1 MTLQGKGFFTFIVSD
16 TEGGNPAA
24 IVAAARAASLSH
36 VIVKIADGV
45 RPFGLDGSGADI
57 TFPVVQALRA
67 AGVAVWCWHYVR
79 GDDPA
84 GEAKIAIQRAQS
96 LGLDGYVVDAEQ
108 EYKTPGREAAARQF
122 MSAVRG
128 ALTVPLALSSYR
140 FPNYHPELPWAAF
153 LEKCDYHMPQV
164 YWEQAH
170 NAADQLRESKKQCD
184 SLPNARPYIPTGPTY
199 SVPGWAPTV
208 DDINAFLTATRSL
221 GLTAVN
227 FFQWGSCK
235 QSLPQVWSAIAAFD
249 WNAPVQVT
257 STQPVTSS
265 TTGTT
270 GGTTTT
276 GTSSSGTTTTST
288 GPDYGP
294 SVDVFTKQFL
304 TALNSRKAGQA
315 AALYDPAGVRV
326 WGDELL
332 HRTISI
338 QAGYATFFASLP
350 AGTTFTLATAEADT
364 DVRTIVWQAGQL
376 TGETTLIL
384 KNGKITWDY
393 TFLD

>member
-1 MTLQGKGFFTFIVSD
+1 MTLQGKGFFTFIISD
-16 TEGGNPAA
+16 TEGGNPGA
-24 IVAAARAASLSH
+24 ILAAAQAASLSH
-36 VIVKIADGV
+36 VLVKIADGV

-67 AGVAVWCWHYVR
+67 AGIAVWGWHYVR

-84 GEAKIAIQRAQS
+84 GEAKIAVQRAQG
-96 LGLDGYVVDAEQ
+96 LGLDGYVVDAEE

-128 ALTVPLALSSYR
+128 ALTVPVALSSYR
-140 FPNYHPELPWAAF
+140 FPNYHPELPWSAF

-170 NAADQLRESKKQCD
+170 NAGDQLRESKKQCD
-184 SLPNARPYIPTGPTY
+184 ALPNARPYIPTGAAYNVTGWDPTPAD
-199 SVPGWAPTV
+199 VT
-208 DDINAFLTATRSL
+208 DFLTSARAL
-221 GLTAVN
+221 GLSAVN
-227 FFQWGSCK
+227 FFQWSSCR
-235 QSLPQVWSAIAAFD
+235 QALPQVWSTIAKFD
-249 WNAPVQVT
+249 WSAPVQVT
-257 STQPVTSS
+257 STVPTETGSSAGVTSGTSS
-265 TTGTT
+265 TGTT
-270 GGTTTT
+270 ASTTPPPP
-276 GTSSSGTTTTST
+276 SS
-288 GPDYGP
+288 
-294 SVDVFTKQFL
+294 DVFTNQFL
-304 TALNSRKAGQA
+304 AALNSRKAGQA

-326 WGDELL
+326 WGDDIQ

-338 QAGYATFFASLP
+338 QAGYATFFAGLPSGTAFSL
-350 AGTTFTLATAEADT
+350 ANLEVDS
-364 DVRTIVWQAGQL
+364 DVRYIDWQAGSL